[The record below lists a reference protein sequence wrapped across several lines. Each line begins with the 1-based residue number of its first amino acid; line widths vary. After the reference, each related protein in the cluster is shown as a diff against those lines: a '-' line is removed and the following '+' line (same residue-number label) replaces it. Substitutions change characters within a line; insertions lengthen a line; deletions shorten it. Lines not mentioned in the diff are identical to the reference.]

1 MSQRKAGTILSYIY
15 FIVSNGI
22 SLIYTP
28 YMLRMMG
35 QGEYGLYG
43 TANSF
48 VSYLSVLSFGIGGAY
63 IRFNAKY
70 RAANDLEGERR
81 LNGMFLTIFSLLS
94 LLVFVGGIGLICL
107 AGPLTHNTFS
117 AQELFKLRVMILL
130 LTLNTICTFIFNVVM
145 MALMAYE
152 KFIIIRGTL
161 LLTAIITPILNIIA
175 LNIGGRA
182 ISITAISVSVSIIT
196 YLIYYIYAKRTI
208 GLKFS
213 FKGFQFNV
221 MKEIFVFSSFLFINS
236 ITDQITTSTDQVI
249 LSAVKGATSVAVY
262 TIGSSFRLYFMNFST
277 SISGVFAPQVNMI
290 VAKSGGV
297 TELNQL
303 FIKIGRIQFYIL
315 SLVLIGYSLIG
326 KEFVLLWAG
335 QDYEESF
342 WIGLLLMAST
352 FVPCFQNVGIEIQ
365 KAMNKHKARSI
376 AYLLV
381 ALVNIVLT
389 IPFAKHAGGI
399 GAAFATFLCVVLG
412 QVVFMNFYYEKYIL
426 LDILAFWKSIG
437 SIIPGYI
444 IPVAI
449 GLILKMGWEVK
460 SFFDV
465 FIIAVIITF
474 SFCVSVWFISMNSY
488 EKELIKRIVGKL
500 FREKKWKS

>member
-1 MSQRKAGTILSYIY
+1 MSQRKAGTVLAYIY

-63 IRFNAKY
+63 IRFNARY
-70 RAANDLEGERR
+70 RAENDLEGEKR

-94 LLVFVGGIGLICL
+94 LLVFIGGIGLICL

-117 AQELFKLRVMILL
+117 NQELFKLRVMILL
-130 LTLNTICTFIFNVVM
+130 LTLNTMCTFVFNVVT

-161 LLTAIITPILNIIA
+161 LLTAIITPILNIVA
-175 LNIGGRA
+175 LNMGGRA
-182 ISITAISVSVSIIT
+182 ISITAISVTVSVMT
-196 YLIYYIYAKRTI
+196 YLLYYIYAKRKI

-213 FKGFQFNV
+213 FRGFQFNI
-221 MKEIFVFSSFLFINS
+221 MKEIFWFSSFLFINS
-236 ITDQITTSTDQVI
+236 VTDQITSSTDQVI
-249 LSAVKGATSVAVY
+249 LSAVKGAASVAVY
-262 TIGSSFRLYFMNFST
+262 TIGASFRLYFMNFST

-290 VAKSGGV
+290 VAKSGSL
-297 TELNQL
+297 TELNEL
-303 FIKIGRIQFYIL
+303 FTKIGRIQFYVL
-315 SLVLIGYSLIG
+315 SLVLMGYSIIG
-326 KEFVLLWAG
+326 KEFILLWAG
-335 QDYEESF
+335 KDYGDSF

-352 FVPCFQNVGIEIQ
+352 FIPCFQNVGIEIQ

-381 ALVNIVLT
+381 ALANIALT
-389 IPFAKHAGGI
+389 IPFAQYAGGI
-399 GAAFATFLCVVLG
+399 GAAFATFLCVIFG
-412 QVVFMNFYYEKYIL
+412 QVIFMNYYYAKYIY
-426 LDILAFWKSIG
+426 LDIVAFWKSIC
-437 SIIPGYI
+437 SIIPGF
-444 IPVAI
+444 IPPVII
-449 GLILKMGWEVK
+449 GLILKK
-460 SFFDV
+460 SWRTDSLIDV
-465 FIIAVIITF
+465 LIIAVIITV
-474 SFCVSVWFISMNSY
+474 SFCISVWFISMNSY
-488 EKELIKRIVGKL
+488 EKGLIRRMSKR
-500 FREKKWKS
+500 FARKK